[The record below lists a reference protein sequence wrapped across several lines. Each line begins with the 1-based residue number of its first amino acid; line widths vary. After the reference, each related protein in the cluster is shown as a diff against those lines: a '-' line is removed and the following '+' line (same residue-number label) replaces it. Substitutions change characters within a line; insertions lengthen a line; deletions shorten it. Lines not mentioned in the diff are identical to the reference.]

1 MRKSPF
7 YQYMIRRLF
16 LFLAIMAAVVA
27 CEDDDTFTTSTS
39 ARLTMGVDSVKMDT
53 VFSSIGS
60 RTYDFWV
67 YNNADDGIRLK
78 SVRLKQGNQT
88 GFRVNVDGT
97 YLDNSMGSIVSDL
110 EVRKNDSIRV
120 FVELT
125 APENGQLEPQLIED
139 ELIFKL
145 ESGVEQRVVL
155 QGHAWDA
162 IFLRDVVV
170 KSDSLIES
178 QRPVVVYG
186 GLRVDSAV
194 TLTIRNTTM
203 YFHDGKGIEVYGRL
217 VTDSVVMRGDRLDY
231 MFDYLPYDR
240 VSGQWGQ
247 TGGVVIRSS
256 STNNILRATEIRN
269 AGKFGVVCDSA
280 AFDDQVYRLD
290 MERCV
295 VHNCAGAGVVSFNAN
310 IRLYQ
315 CLVSNMK
322 GDCVQVV
329 GGLADI
335 RRCTL
340 AQFYPF
346 AGGRGAALRFHNKM
360 PLYGLLCDSSIVT
373 GYEDD
378 VVMGEQT
385 DTVNVFAYMFHNSL
399 LRTPKVEPNDSDSI
413 TFVNILWETPKDS
426 IQGKMHFKLVD
437 EENLKYDFHL
447 DSVST
452 AQGWGCY

>member
-7 YQYMIRRLF
+7 YQYMIRRIF
-16 LFLAIMAAVVA
+16 LFLTIVAAVVA
-27 CEDDDTFTTSTS
+27 CSDDDTFTTSTS
-39 ARLTMGVDSVKMDT
+39 ARLTLGVDSVKMDT
-53 VFSSIGS
+53 VFSTVGS

-67 YNNADDGIRLK
+67 YNNAGDGIRLK

-88 GFRVNVDGT
+88 GFRVNVDGV
-97 YLDNSMGSIVSDL
+97 YLDNSMGSIVNDL
-110 EVRKNDSIRV
+110 ELRKNDSIRV

-125 APENGQLEPQLIED
+125 APENGQQEPQLIED
-139 ELIFKL
+139 EIIFKL

-162 IFLRDVVV
+162 LFLRDMVVRN
-170 KSDSLIES
+170 DSLIES
-178 QRPVVVYG
+178 SRPVVVYG
-186 GLRVDSAV
+186 GLRVDSAA
-194 TLTIRNTTM
+194 TLTIRNTTL
-203 YFHDGKGIEVYGRL
+203 YFHDGMGIEVYGRL

-240 VSGQWGQ
+240 VSGQWGK
-247 TGGVVIRSS
+247 TGGVVIHKQ
-256 STNNILRATEIRN
+256 STNNVLRNTEIRN
-269 AGKFGVVCDSA
+269 AGKFGVLCDSA
-280 AFDDQVYRLD
+280 AFDENVLRLD

-295 VHNCAGAGVVSFNAN
+295 VHNCAGAGVVSFNSN

-315 CLVSNMK
+315 CQISNMK

-346 AGGRGAALRFHNKM
+346 EGGRGAALRFYNKT

-373 GYEDD
+373 GYDED
-378 VVMGEQT
+378 VVMGDAV
-385 DTVNVFAYMFHNSL
+385 DTTTVFDYMFRNSL
-399 LRTPKVEPNDSDSI
+399 LRTPKVEFKDSVAF
-413 TFVNILWETPKDS
+413 TNIIWETPKDS
-426 IQGKMHFKLVD
+426 VQGKMHFRLVD
-437 EENLKYDFHL
+437 EKLLKYDFHL

>member
-7 YQYMIRRLF
+7 YLYMIRRLF
-16 LFLAIMAAVVA
+16 LFLAIMAAVA

-162 IFLRDVVV
+162 IFMRDVVV

-256 STNNILRATEIRN
+256 SKNNILRATEIRN
-269 AGKFGVVCDSA
+269 AGKFGIVCDSA

>member
-7 YQYMIRRLF
+7 YQYMIRRIF
-16 LFLAIMAAVVA
+16 LFLAIAAGLVA
-27 CEDDDTFTTSTS
+27 CEDNDSFTTSTG
-39 ARLTMGVDSVKMDT
+39 ALLTLGTDSVKMDT
-53 VFSSIGS
+53 VFSTIGT

-67 YNNADDGIRLK
+67 YNNANDGIRLK
-78 SVRLKQGNQT
+78 SVRLRKGNQT

-97 YLDNSMGSIVSDL
+97 YLDNSMGSIVNDL

-125 APENGQLEPQLIED
+125 APENGQQEPQLIED

-145 ESGVEQRVVL
+145 ESGIEQRVVL

-162 IFLRDVVV
+162 VFLRNVVV
-170 KSDSLIES
+170 RSDSLIES

-186 GLRVDSAV
+186 GLRVDSAA
-194 TLTIRNTTM
+194 TLTIRNTTL
-203 YFHDGKGIEVYGRL
+203 YFHDGQGIEVYGRL
-217 VTDSVVMRGDRLDY
+217 LTDSVVMRGDRLDH

-247 TGGVVIRSS
+247 TGGVIIRSS
-256 STNNILRATEIRN
+256 STANVLRDTEIRN
-269 AGKFGVVCDSA
+269 AGKYGVVCDSA
-280 AFDDQVYRLD
+280 AFNDQVLRLD
-290 MERCV
+290 MQRCV

-315 CLVSNMK
+315 CQISNMK

-346 AGGRGAALRFHNKM
+346 AGGRGAALRFYNKT

-373 GYEDD
+373 GYDDD
-378 VVMGEQT
+378 VMMGENR
-385 DTVNVFAYMFHNSL
+385 DTANVFDYLFRNSL
-399 LRTPKVEPNDSDSI
+399 LRTPKVETKDSVA
-413 TFVNILWETPKDS
+413 FKNIIWETPKDS
-426 IQGKMHFKLVD
+426 IQGKKHFRLVD

-452 AQGWGCY
+452 AQGLGCY

>member
-1 MRKSPF
+1 
-7 YQYMIRRLF
+7 
-16 LFLAIMAAVVA
+16 
-27 CEDDDTFTTSTS
+27 
-39 ARLTMGVDSVKMDT
+39 
-53 VFSSIGS
+53 
-60 RTYDFWV
+60 
-67 YNNADDGIRLK
+67 
-78 SVRLKQGNQT
+78 
-88 GFRVNVDGT
+88 
-97 YLDNSMGSIVSDL
+97 
-110 EVRKNDSIRV
+110 
-120 FVELT
+120 
-125 APENGQLEPQLIED
+125 
-139 ELIFKL
+139 
-145 ESGVEQRVVL
+145 
-155 QGHAWDA
+155 
-162 IFLRDVVV
+162 
-170 KSDSLIES
+170 
-178 QRPVVVYG
+178 VYG
-186 GLRVDSAV
+186 GLRVDSTV

-231 MFDYLPYDR
+231 MFDYMPYDR

-269 AGKFGVVCDSA
+269 AGKFGIVCDSA
-280 AFDDQVYRLD
+280 AFDDQVYRLY

-399 LRTPKVEPNDSDSI
+399 LRTPKVEPSDSDSI

-437 EENLKYDFHL
+437 EGNLKYDFHL